1 MDMKI
6 VKMHATNISP
16 ELTPEERAEVEAA
29 AAMQVVFDEDSP
41 EMTPEM
47 LRQFKGMQCENRNKR
62 I

>member
-1 MDMKI
+1 M
-6 VKMHATNISP
+6 VKMQAINISP

-29 AAMQVVFDEDSP
+29 AAMPSMFDEDSP

-47 LRQFKGMQCENRNKR
+47 LRQFRRMQCENRNKR

>member
-1 MDMKI
+1 M
-6 VKMHATNISP
+6 VKMQAVNISP

-29 AAMQVVFDEDSP
+29 AAMPSMFDEDSP

-47 LRQFKGMQCENRNKR
+47 LRQFRRMQCENRNKR